1 LRAGAAHCCAHRP
14 AEAVRAG
21 WRALHFVGAA
31 DCEAQMRAGGWI

>member
-1 LRAGAAHCCAHRP
+1 VQRVAASTGLP
-14 AEAVRAG
+14 AEAVRAD